1 MCESEQ
7 TNQEFK
13 GNFAS
18 LGLPQ
23 KSLFCFFSSPKMTSA
38 HQDSDSDVD
47 SHLYLLYRPMFP
59 DWVKI
64 GKARNPHTRLR
75 ELAVGCP
82 HLILFKKF
90 PGEASVERLIHRL
103 LDNLR
108 NKVQATDFECGGT
121 EWIKMTP
128 SEACSF
134 IEAVICLRNAG
145 LEHVLTLFPKI
156 YG

>member
-1 MCESEQ
+1 
-7 TNQEFK
+7 
-13 GNFAS
+13 
-18 LGLPQ
+18 
-23 KSLFCFFSSPKMTSA
+23 
-38 HQDSDSDVD
+38 
-47 SHLYLLYRPMFP
+47 MFP

-64 GKARNPHTRLR
+64 GKAKNPHMRLR

-82 HLILFKKF
+82 HLILFRTF
-90 PGEASVERLIHRL
+90 PGQASLERLIHRL

-128 SEACSF
+128 SEACVF
-134 IEAVICLRNAG
+134 IETVICLRISG
-145 LEHVLTLFPKI
+145 LDHVWTLFPKI